1 MIDPRHGLYGG
12 IQPRSTRTTRKFS
25 ALICSNDTTNM
36 AVGAGEPAERP
47 LVRLAADGVYYRT
60 SEVAVR
66 HISLARWSAFVL
78 GGLVVTG
85 LSNTPAAAR
94 ITGPVQGSSAPPAFA
109 GTEWRLTHLG
119 NRPVTS
125 VNAKVSPTLLFDAKT
140 SRFSGSGGCNRIS
153 GTFTHKGGSLTFGA
167 VVSTRMACPGGIMN
181 VEIEF
186 TKALTQVRTWRLVG
200 RTLQLMDGD
209 ARALARLESSATTRD
224 TGERPSFANKVWKVE
239 KSTGVQ
245 PGLVYVFLSDGTL
258 LITSGT
264 SIPTLG
270 RWTFDGTT
278 LTMIEEGIAHKVDL
292 LAQSEDRL
300 SIRIHSAGPP
310 LDISMVRVTTSGPVK

>member
-1 MIDPRHGLYGG
+1 MACTID
-12 IQPRSTRTTRKFS
+12 
-25 ALICSNDTTNM
+25 AW
-36 AVGAGEPAERP
+36 
-47 LVRLAADGVYYRT
+47 
-60 SEVAVR
+60 EVAVR

-78 GGLVVTG
+78 IVVVAG
-85 LSNTPAAAR
+85 PSRSPAAVRVA
-94 ITGPVQGSSAPPAFA
+94 GPVQVSSTPRAFE

-125 VNAKVSPTLLFDAKT
+125 VNAKASPTLLFDTTT

-153 GTFTHKGGSLTFGA
+153 GTFTHKGESLTLGA
-167 VVSTRMACPGGIMN
+167 IVATKMACSGGIMN
-181 VEIEF
+181 VESEF
-186 TKALTQVRTWRLVG
+186 TKALEQVRTWRRVG
-200 RTLQLMDGD
+200 RTLQLMDGQT
-209 ARALARLESSATTRD
+209 RVLARFEPSAPTRGA
-224 TGERPSFANKVWKVE
+224 GEPPSFANKVWKVE

-245 PGLVYVFLSDGTL
+245 PGLVYVFLSEGTL

-300 SIRIHSAGPP
+300 SLRIHSPGPP
-310 LDISMVRVTTSGPVK
+310 LDVSMVRVTTSGPVK